1 MEQFETIQSAFQWL
15 SKQIRTKGI
24 YQEPVN
30 SKNRMD
36 NWSVDEWVWGAFKF
50 QLMDGGYYTR
60 IRHTV
65 DGWEVVE
72 RMSLGAMRIE
82 VEGISEE
89 EFLSIATLLKDAVDN
104 VG

>member
-1 MEQFETIQSAFQWL
+1 MEQFQTVEAAFSWL
-15 SKQIRTKGI
+15 ANQIRTMGI
-24 YQEPVN
+24 YQEPIN

-36 NWSVDEWVWGAFKF
+36 NWSVDEWVWGVFKF

-60 IRHTV
+60 IRHMV

-72 RMSLGAMRIE
+72 RMSFGAMRIE

-89 EFLSIATLLKDAVDN
+89 EFLSIASLLKDAVDN
-104 VG
+104 AG